1 MAVTVQSESELFALF
16 RSSLSPEIQTDIDRY
31 LFLYDWYL
39 DETDPM
45 HIELILIAMHEIEQK
60 YNLTLDHSNT
70 QKKPPSES
78 GQ

>member
-1 MAVTVQSESELFALF
+1 MAVTVRSESELFELF
-16 RSSLSPEIQTDIDRY
+16 RHSLPPEAQRDIGHY
-31 LFLYDWYL
+31 IYLYDMFL
-39 DETDPM
+39 DETDPKT
-45 HIELILIAMHEIEQK
+45 IELLRSEMHRLERK